1 MSVLQS
7 TLDMASGGQSI
18 VDRMQA
24 AIHTID
30 GSEMAKTVCKA
41 STHEMGAPK
50 KKHLDKLQDMT
61 RQPNINQPE
70 LLNHIV
76 LRTKEKSWIVVF
88 KALVTCHHLL
98 THGHEKI
105 LQAAASRATLF
116 FLENYNDSTSP
127 QGYEMSPFVRRYAG
141 YLNEKANAYRS
152 VAFDFAKL
160 KRGKDSIWNKYT
172 IEKLN
177 TQLLVFQKLIQKA
190 IDLKPKAVTL
200 NNPVINSAFA
210 LVHRDL
216 IRLYQCYNDA
226 IIVVI
231 DKFMSL
237 KHVQAKQSLEIFR
250 QFIKHC
256 DEINEF
262 FKISQRVGLDN
273 KGELPDFSEAPKKL
287 LPTFEEF
294 VRSGASGEGSSA
306 GSPVKSAVSSP
317 VNDLTSALKQE
328 EEALARFKA
337 NAKSQSPPTVT
348 APPKKEP
355 ESALNDL
362 LSLGNE
368 LSFGS
373 SIVNQANQPSV
384 PLQNTSRAMFAS
396 QPVPPAQNNQ
406 NFDPFNFGAPQQ
418 SVQQPTGAFN
428 QNQNLFGGEDQYQKP
443 SSSNPF
449 NFMDQEP
456 NVSSFQQQSTIQQSN
471 PFKNPFA
478 GSNVPLSQPA
488 PSTVQSDPFSSLNM
502 FTPTQQTQAPVSN
515 DPFNLSNMTAPT
527 NQTQQF
533 AQPNNNNTLS
543 SMMTSLDMN
552 STQNSYQPAQT
563 SNPNNPFAF

>member
-1 MSVLQS
+1 MKCITEPDNNLVINMSVLQS

-61 RQPNINQPE
+61 RQPNINQVSIRVYSVQPSGHCNSILIFKPE

-127 QGYEMSPFVRRYAG
+127 QGYEMSPFVRRYAA

-177 TQLLVFQKLIQKA
+177 TQLLVFQKLIQKS
-190 IDLKPKAVTL
+190 IDLKPRAVTL

-237 KHVQAKQSLEIFR
+237 KHVQAKQSLEIFK

-273 KGELPDFSEAPKKL
+273 NGELPDFSEAPKKL
-287 LPTFEEF
+287 LPTFEEY
-294 VRSGASGEGSSA
+294 VRSGGSGEGSSA
-306 GSPVKSAVSSP
+306 GSPVKSAISSP
-317 VNDLTSALKQE
+317 VNDISSALKQE

-337 NAKSQSPPTVT
+337 NAVSRNKSVLYKERHSKDGRYHSPAATLR
-348 APPKKEP
+348 PKSLPDFDKPLEGSP
-355 ESALNDL
+355 SVELKPSLSKYSCVDLDTNPLFFSAFEN
-362 LSLGNE
+362 
-368 LSFGS
+368 FGS
-373 SIVNQANQPSV
+373 FIRQVFSKLKIGHF
-384 PLQNTSRAMFAS
+384 PLPGF
-396 QPVPPAQNNQ
+396 
-406 NFDPFNFGAPQQ
+406 
-418 SVQQPTGAFN
+418 
-428 QNQNLFGGEDQYQKP
+428 
-443 SSSNPF
+443 
-449 NFMDQEP
+449 
-456 NVSSFQQQSTIQQSN
+456 
-471 PFKNPFA
+471 
-478 GSNVPLSQPA
+478 
-488 PSTVQSDPFSSLNM
+488 
-502 FTPTQQTQAPVSN
+502 
-515 DPFNLSNMTAPT
+515 
-527 NQTQQF
+527 
-533 AQPNNNNTLS
+533 
-543 SMMTSLDMN
+543 
-552 STQNSYQPAQT
+552 
-563 SNPNNPFAF
+563 